1 MTTSTNEKFAIV
13 ILAAG
18 TSARLGS
25 PKQLLSY
32 KGKNL
37 LKHSV
42 DVALETGC
50 QSVFVVL
57 GANSD
62 LLRGELKDK
71 PVIVLENSGWQEG
84 MASSIRCGLEN
95 ISRTILRPEYVIF
108 MVCDQPH
115 VTSSLLLSLLEK
127 RKETGLPVVACSYDA
142 KSDRNRIGTPALFHK
157 TFFSVL
163 MELKGDKGARKL
175 MTDNPDKVATV
186 SFPEGITDID
196 TVSDYELLK
205 KENDN

>member
-1 MTTSTNEKFAIV
+1 MKKTTIGNCAIV

-32 KGKNL
+32 KGQNL
-37 LKHSV
+37 LRNTV

-57 GANSD
+57 GANIE
-62 LLRGELKDK
+62 LLRKELKDK
-71 PVIVLENSGWQEG
+71 PVIIVENAGWQEG
-84 MASSIRCGLEN
+84 MASSIRCALGN
-95 ISRTILRPEYVIF
+95 IMSTILRPDSVIF
-108 MVCDQPH
+108 MVCDQPY
-115 VTSSLLLSLLEK
+115 VSSFLLLSLIEK
-127 RKETGLPVVACSYDA
+127 RLETGLPIVASRYED
-142 KSDRNRIGTPALFHK
+142 KLGTPSLFHK
-157 TFFSVL
+157 SYFSAL

-175 MTDNPDKVATV
+175 ISDNPENVAAV
-186 SFPEGITDID
+186 NFPEGITDID

-205 KENDN
+205 KENGN